1 MRLRALTYNIRSGTD
16 IFGRPRLNEQ
26 AEVIRSQAADLV
38 LLQEVSSREQGQ
50 RLGSL
55 VKLPHVAFGA
65 ARATSMGEFGNVLL
79 CRWPLE
85 HVENHA
91 VAARWPIG
99 QTRSV
104 LAATMIAEGRRIHA
118 IVAHF
123 GLLPGEPE
131 LSVRMVLSVAAARDG
146 ALIVGG
152 DFNRPLPGAA
162 CHGWLRGV
170 LVDSAGEHSGRR
182 SRRFLLSGRSS
193 GWTTCTFVGCWYK
206 GITNRIRALL
216 ATYWPALERA
226 MDDRLDTIGGTV
238 LLKHYPSAPQI
249 RRAGLRRVVKLLRAT
264 QRVHA
269 PEAWVW
275 KLVVAAKA
283 QTVVVAGADTAADL
297 VAELADQLY
306 RVLDRRQRLE
316 KEIERAFFNLPE
328 ASILKSLPGIG
339 PRLGA
344 RILIEIGDIRQFR
357 TSAQLAAYAGLGP
370 TPHQSGT
377 SIRGNRPTR
386 FGNHR
391 LKNAFYLAALS
402 SLKHPPSRVY
412 YDRKREQGKRHT
424 QALLC
429 LARRRVDVLHA
440 MLTTNTHYRV
450 PTPQPDIASAA

>member
-1 MRLRALTYNIRSGTD
+1 MTSDDRPLVSLGVDIGKTAHYAVAVDQEGHTVYSKPVPNDENALRL
-16 IFGRPRLNEQ
+16 
-26 AEVIRSQAADLV
+26 LV
-38 LLQEVSSREQGQ
+38 LWARAHQAVVIVDQPGGTAALLLKLCWDATIGIGYVPGLAMARARDFYPGDSKTDPKDAFVLADVGRAHPGRVIWLQETS
-50 RLGSL
+50 
-55 VKLPHVAFGA
+55 A
-65 ARATSMGEFGNVLL
+65 ARAQLELL
-79 CRWPLE
+79 NGYDADLRE
-85 HVENHA
+85 DA
-91 VAARWPIG
+91 
-99 QTRSV
+99 
-104 LAATMIAEGRRIHA
+104 
-118 IVAHF
+118 
-123 GLLPGEPE
+123 
-131 LSVRMVLSVAAARDG
+131 
-146 ALIVGG
+146 
-152 DFNRPLPGAA
+152 NR
-162 CHGWLRGV
+162 
-170 LVDSAGEHSGRR
+170 
-182 SRRFLLSGRSS
+182 
-193 GWTTCTFVGCWYK
+193 
-206 GITNRIRALL
+206 ITNRIRALL

-226 MDDRLDTIGGTV
+226 LDDRLDTIGGTV

-269 PEAWVW
+269 PEAWVG

-306 RVLDRRQRLE
+306 RVLERRQRLE

-440 MLTTNTHYRV
+440 MLTTNTHYLV